1 MELNTVFQYLSHY
14 GIAFIFIII
23 FLEYLN
29 MPGLAA
35 AIVMP
40 VVGIWCS
47 QSNINLILVIFVSSI
62 AGVIASC
69 ILYFLGLY
77 FGDFFI
83 NKYLSKYPKQ
93 KQFIEEKVKYIRE
106 KGNKGVFI
114 SRFIPAI
121 RTLISMPAG
130 LLKLNF
136 AKFITYSFVAIIIY
150 NGAFISAGYFLG
162 YGVFKIIG

>member
-35 AIVMP
+35 AIV
-40 VVGIWCS
+40 
-47 QSNINLILVIFVSSI
+47 
-62 AGVIASC
+62 
-69 ILYFLGLY
+69 
-77 FGDFFI
+77 
-83 NKYLSKYPKQ
+83 
-93 KQFIEEKVKYIRE
+93 
-106 KGNKGVFI
+106 
-114 SRFIPAI
+114 
-121 RTLISMPAG
+121 MPAG